1 MIKTSA
7 LLVVLAIGLL
17 VAGVLASSLP
27 MVYVSIGVCAVA
39 ALLLA
44 AGVLSHWSEIF
55 GRREPRPS
63 RVQPSWSEPQMQVS
77 APVLAGAQAAGAQVT
92 RAQVTGAQTAAAG
105 TAGAQ
110 TAGAQTGAQARGT
123 AAREERRSRRGAAAG
138 RSPAS
143 PAEVVTSQAESAVRG
158 RGDDL
163 WERVEEE
170 LGTAGKRDTGALSW
184 PATEIPVL
192 REPAGP
198 PEEAAPPGV
207 PAAGSSAWIWGRG
220 AGWQPPETPDEAW
233 PPPAAAFAGS
243 PARPERA
250 TTDADGSDGAVQD
263 VDGPDQETGQPES
276 AAPARS
282 ARAADEAAPESV
294 DDEAAE
300 QAPQTAPAKPDT
312 WDERPRWIISV
323 GDAAPAWPVPDSAVS
338 APPATERTTGAAAGQ
353 PAAGKPGRPAQSPAG
368 RGSRRLQSPSLPKPS
383 LLRPKAAEPKAAETK
398 GSKPGAAEPEAAEP
412 KAAEPEP
419 TTAAVAASAGQDAP
433 AKAPAGPEPAS
444 REPAADVPQAEEP
457 TAGESAA
464 DDSAAEESAADES
477 AAEDSAAEES
487 AAQESGAGDSA
498 ADESADGEPAADGP
512 AGKPA
517 PGRIEVTVV
526 PGVARYHRSECILI
540 RFLGDGD
547 LDIMTRQEAEE
558 AKFAA
563 CRACQPDQIGA

>member
-1 MIKTSA
+1 VIKTSA

-39 ALLLA
+39 ALLLVV
-44 AGVLSHWSEIF
+44 GVLSHWPEIF
-55 GRREPRPS
+55 GRPEARPS
-63 RVQPSWSEPQMQVS
+63 GMQPSWSEPQMQVS
-77 APVLAGAQAAGAQVT
+77 APVLAGAQATGTQVKSPP
-92 RAQVTGAQTAAAG
+92 VTGV
-105 TAGAQ
+105 Q
-110 TAGAQTGAQARGT
+110 TAGARTAAAQTGARDT

-138 RSPAS
+138 RPPAP
-143 PAEVVTSQAESAVRG
+143 PAEVVTPQAESAVPG
-158 RGDDL
+158 PGDDL

-170 LGTAGKRDTGALSW
+170 LGSAGKRDTGALSW

-192 REPAGP
+192 REPAGA

-250 TTDADGSDGAVQD
+250 TTDADGSDGAGPD
-263 VDGPDQETGQPES
+263 MDGPDMDGPDMEPGQPES
-276 AAPARS
+276 AAPAGS
-282 ARAADEAAPESV
+282 ARAAGEAPPESV
-294 DDEAAE
+294 DDEVAE
-300 QAPQTAPAKPDT
+300 QAPDTAPAKRDT

-323 GDAAPAWPVPDSAVS
+323 GDAAPARPVPDRAVS
-338 APPATERTTGAAAGQ
+338 APPASERTTGAAASQ
-353 PAAGKPGRPAQSPAG
+353 PAAGKPAAGKPAAGKPA
-368 RGSRRLQSPSLPKPS
+368 
-383 LLRPKAAEPKAAETK
+383 AAEPKAAETE
-398 GSKPGAAEPEAAEP
+398 GAKPGGAETKGAKRGSAEPTAAEA
-412 KAAEPEP
+412 EP
-419 TTAAVAASAGQDAP
+419 TTAAVAASAGQEAP

-444 REPAADVPQAEEP
+444 REPAVDVPQAGVP
-457 TAGESAA
+457 R
-464 DDSAAEESAADES
+464 AEES

-487 AAQESGAGDSA
+487 AAEESPSADPAAEESA
-498 ADESADGEPAADGP
+498 AEEPADGEPAADRP

-540 RFLGDGD
+540 RFLGAGD
-547 LDIMTRQEAEE
+547 LEIMTRQEAVE
-558 AKFAA
+558 AKLVA
-563 CRACQPDQIGA
+563 CRACQPDQIEA

>member
-27 MVYVSIGVCAVA
+27 MVYVSIGVCAIA

-63 RVQPSWSEPQMQVS
+63 RMQPSWSEPQMQVS

-92 RAQVTGAQTAAAG
+92 GAQVTGAQTVAAK

-110 TAGAQTGAQARGT
+110 TAGAQTGTQSRGT
-123 AAREERRSRRGAAAG
+123 AAPEERRSRRGAAAG
-138 RSPAS
+138 RSPVP
-143 PAEVVTSQAESAVRG
+143 PAEVVTPQAESAIPG

-198 PEEAAPPGV
+198 PEEAAPPGG
-207 PAAGSSAWIWGRG
+207 PPAGSSAWIWGRG

-250 TTDADGSDGAVQD
+250 TTDADGSDGVGQD

-276 AAPARS
+276 AAPAGP

-294 DDEAAE
+294 DEVAE
-300 QAPQTAPAKPDT
+300 QAPKTAPAKPDT

-323 GDAAPAWPVPDSAVS
+323 GDAAPARPVPGSAVS
-338 APPATERTTGAAAGQ
+338 APPASERTTGAAAGQ
-353 PAAGKPGRPAQSPAG
+353 PAAGKPAAGKPAAG
-368 RGSRRLQSPSLPKPS
+368 KPE
-383 LLRPKAAEPKAAETK
+383 AAEPKPAETKAAETK
-398 GSKPGAAEPEAAEP
+398 GSKPG
-412 KAAEPEP
+412 AAEPEP

-433 AKAPAGPEPAS
+433 AKAPAGPEAAS
-444 REPAADVPQAEEP
+444 REPALDVPQAEEP
-457 TAGESAA
+457 TA
-464 DDSAAEESAADES
+464 EESSSAEES

-487 AAQESGAGDSA
+487 AAEDSSAEESAAEESAAEDSA
-498 ADESADGEPAADGP
+498 GQGSAAGEPAADSP
-512 AGKPA
+512 AEKPA
-517 PGRIEVTVV
+517 PERIEVTVV

-540 RFLGDGD
+540 RFLGAGD

-563 CRACQPDQIGA
+563 CRACQPDQIEA

>member
-1 MIKTSA
+1 VIKTSA

-17 VAGVLASSLP
+17 LAGVLASSLP

-63 RVQPSWSEPQMQVS
+63 RMQPSWSEPQMQVS

-92 RAQVTGAQTAAAG
+92 GAQTAAAK
-105 TAGAQ
+105 TAGAR
-110 TAGAQTGAQARGT
+110 TADAQTGVQARGT

-138 RSPAS
+138 RSPVP
-143 PAEVVTSQAESAVRG
+143 PAEVVTPQAESAIPG

-198 PEEAAPPGV
+198 PEEEAPPGA
-207 PAAGSSAWIWGRG
+207 PPAGSSALIWGRG

-250 TTDADGSDGAVQD
+250 TTDADGSDGAGQD
-263 VDGPDQETGQPES
+263 VDGPDQETGHPPES
-276 AAPARS
+276 AAPAGP

-294 DDEAAE
+294 DDEVAE
-300 QAPQTAPAKPDT
+300 QAPKTAPAKPDT

-323 GDAAPAWPVPDSAVS
+323 GDAAPARPVPGSAVS
-338 APPATERTTGAAAGQ
+338 APPASERATGAAAGQ
-353 PAAGKPGRPAQSPAG
+353 PAAGKPAAG
-368 RGSRRLQSPSLPKPS
+368 KPEAAAPKPAA
-383 LLRPKAAEPKAAETK
+383 PKPAETKAAETK
-398 GSKPGAAEPEAAEP
+398 GSKPGAAEPR
-412 KAAEPEP
+412 AAEPEP

-433 AKAPAGPEPAS
+433 AKAPAGPEAAS
-444 REPAADVPQAEEP
+444 REPALDVPQAEEP
-457 TAGESAA
+457 TAEESSSAEESAAEDSAAEESSAEESAVVDSAAQGSAA
-464 DDSAAEESAADES
+464 DDSAAEESA
-477 AAEDSAAEES
+477 
-487 AAQESGAGDSA
+487 G
-498 ADESADGEPAADGP
+498 GEPAAGSP
-512 AGKPA
+512 AEKPA

-540 RFLGDGD
+540 RFLGAGD
-547 LDIMTRQEAEE
+547 LDIMTRQEAED

-563 CRACQPDQIGA
+563 CRACQPDQIEA

>member
-1 MIKTSA
+1 M
-7 LLVVLAIGLL
+7 
-17 VAGVLASSLP
+17 
-27 MVYVSIGVCAVA
+27 
-39 ALLLA
+39 
-44 AGVLSHWSEIF
+44 
-55 GRREPRPS
+55 
-63 RVQPSWSEPQMQVS
+63 
-77 APVLAGAQAAGAQVT
+77 
-92 RAQVTGAQTAAAG
+92 G
-105 TAGAQ
+105 TA
-110 TAGAQTGAQARGT
+110 
-123 AAREERRSRRGAAAG
+123 
-138 RSPAS
+138 
-143 PAEVVTSQAESAVRG
+143 QAESAVRG

-163 WERVEEE
+163 WDRVEEE

-207 PAAGSSAWIWGRG
+207 PAAGSSAGIWGRG

-250 TTDADGSDGAVQD
+250 TTDADGSDAAVQD
-263 VDGPDQETGQPES
+263 VDGPGQETGQPES

-282 ARAADEAAPESV
+282 ARAADEPAPESV

-312 WDERPRWIISV
+312 WDKRPRWIISV
-323 GDAAPAWPVPDSAVS
+323 GDDAPAWPVPDSAVS

-353 PAAGKPGRPAQSPAG
+353 PAAGKPAAG
-368 RGSRRLQSPSLPKPS
+368 KPVAGK
-383 LLRPKAAEPKAAETK
+383 PEAAEPKPAETKPAETKPAETK

-412 KAAEPEP
+412 KTAEPEP

-464 DDSAAEESAADES
+464 DDSAAEESAADDS
-477 AAEDSAAEES
+477 AADDSAAEES

-498 ADESADGEPAADGP
+498 ADEPADGEPAADGP

>member
-1 MIKTSA
+1 VIKTSA

-63 RVQPSWSEPQMQVS
+63 RVQPAWSEPQMQVS
-77 APVLAGAQAAGAQVT
+77 APVLAGAQTAGAQVT
-92 RAQVTGAQTAAAG
+92 GAQVTGAQTG
-105 TAGAQ
+105 GAQ
-110 TAGAQTGAQARGT
+110 TGGAQTGARARDT

-138 RSPAS
+138 RSPAP
-143 PAEVVTSQAESAVRG
+143 PAEVVTSQAESAVPR

-163 WERVEEE
+163 WQRVEEE

-198 PEEAAPPGV
+198 PEEAGPPGG
-207 PAAGSSAWIWGRG
+207 PPAGSSAWIWGRG

-250 TTDADGSDGAVQD
+250 TTDTDGPDGAGQD

-276 AAPARS
+276 AAPAGP

-294 DDEAAE
+294 DDEVAGQARPIAA
-300 QAPQTAPAKPDT
+300 AKPDT

-323 GDAAPAWPVPDSAVS
+323 GDAAPARPVPGSAVS
-338 APPATERTTGAAAGQ
+338 APPARERTTGADAGQ
-353 PAAGKPGRPAQSPAG
+353 PAAGKPASGKPASGEPEAAQPGAG
-368 RGSRRLQSPSLPKPS
+368 ETKGAK
-383 LLRPKAAEPKAAETK
+383 PKAAETK
-398 GSKPGAAEPEAAEP
+398 GAKPGAADP
-412 KAAEPEP
+412 KAAKPEP

-433 AKAPAGPEPAS
+433 GQPPAGPEAAS
-444 REPAADVPQAEEP
+444 REPAVDVPQAEEP
-457 TAGESAA
+457 TAGESGADDSAADDSAADDSAADDSAA
-464 DDSAAEESAADES
+464 DDSAAEESPAEES
-477 AAEDSAAEES
+477 AAEDSAAQGS
-487 AAQESGAGDSA
+487 AAGDSA
-498 ADESADGEPAADGP
+498 AEESAAGEPAADSP
-512 AGKPA
+512 AEKPA

-540 RFLGDGD
+540 RFLGAGD
-547 LDIMTRQEAEE
+547 LDIMTRQEADD

-563 CRACQPDQIGA
+563 CRACQPDQIEA

>member
-7 LLVVLAIGLL
+7 LLVGLAIGLL

-27 MVYVSIGVCAVA
+27 LVYVSIGVCAVA

-77 APVLAGAQAAGAQVT
+77 APVLAGAQAAGAQ
-92 RAQVTGAQTAAAG
+92 AAGPQVTGAQTAAAG

-123 AAREERRSRRGAAAG
+123 AAREERRSRRGAVAG

-143 PAEVVTSQAESAVRG
+143 PAEVGTPQAEPAVRG

-163 WERVEEE
+163 WDRVEEE

-207 PAAGSSAWIWGRG
+207 PPAGSSARIWGRG

-250 TTDADGSDGAVQD
+250 TTDVDGSDGAVQD
-263 VDGPDQETGQPES
+263 VDGPGQETGQPES

-282 ARAADEAAPESV
+282 TRADDEAAPESV

-312 WDERPRWIISV
+312 WDKRPRWIISV
-323 GDAAPAWPVPDSAVS
+323 GDDAPAWPVPDSAVS

-353 PAAGKPGRPAQSPAG
+353 PAAGKPVAG
-368 RGSRRLQSPSLPKPS
+368 KPEAAEPKPAET
-383 LLRPKAAEPKAAETK
+383 KAAETKAAETKAAETK
-398 GSKPGAAEPEAAEP
+398 GAKPGAAEP

-433 AKAPAGPEPAS
+433 AKAPAGPEPAA

-464 DDSAAEESAADES
+464 DDSAADDSTAEQSAAEESAAV
-477 AAEDSAAEES
+477 DSAADDS

-498 ADESADGEPAADGP
+498 AEESADGEPAADSP

-540 RFLGDGD
+540 RFLGAGD

>member
-55 GRREPRPS
+55 GRAEPQPS
-63 RVQPSWSEPQMQVS
+63 RMQPSWSEPQMQVS
-77 APVLAGAQAAGAQVT
+77 APVLARAQAASAQVTGAQPAAAPTARTQAARGQTPSAQAAGAQ
-92 RAQVTGAQTAAAG
+92 AG
-105 TAGAQ
+105 
-110 TAGAQTGAQARGT
+110 GT
-123 AAREERRSRRGAAAG
+123 AAREDGRSRRGAAGG
-138 RSPAS
+138 RSPAL
-143 PAEVVTSQAESAVRG
+143 PAEMVTPQAESAVPG

-198 PEEAAPPGV
+198 PEEAARPGGPP
-207 PAAGSSAWIWGRG
+207 AGSSAWIWGRG

-243 PARPERA
+243 PASPERA
-250 TTDADGSDGAVQD
+250 TTDADGPDGVGQD

-276 AAPARS
+276 AAPAGP
-282 ARAADEAAPESV
+282 ARAADQAPPESV
-294 DDEAAE
+294 RDQVAE
-300 QAPQTAPAKPDT
+300 PAPPTVPAKPDT

-323 GDAAPAWPVPDSAVS
+323 GDAAPAWPMPDSAGS
-338 APPATERTTGAAAGQ
+338 APPASARTTGAAAGQ
-353 PAAGKPGRPAQSPAG
+353 PAAGKPAAAKPAAGKPAEV
-368 RGSRRLQSPSLPKPS
+368 KP
-383 LLRPKAAEPKAAETK
+383 AAGKPEAAAHKDAETK
-398 GSKPGAAEPEAAEP
+398 GAKPEDGETKDAKPEAAEP
-412 KAAEPEP
+412 EAAEPEP
-419 TTAAVAASAGQDAP
+419 TTAAVAASAGQEAP
-433 AKAPAGPEPAS
+433 AKAPAGPEAAS
-444 REPAADVPQAEEP
+444 REPAVDVPHAEEP
-457 TAGESAA
+457 AAG
-464 DDSAAEESAADES
+464 ES
-477 AAEDSAAEES
+477 AAEDSAAQESAAGESVNGESAAEESVAEEPGAEES
-487 AAQESGAGDSA
+487 AEGKSA
-498 ADESADGEPAADGP
+498 VGSP
-512 AGKPA
+512 AGNPA

-540 RFLGDGD
+540 RFLGAGD

-563 CRACQPDQIGA
+563 CRACQPDQIEA

>member
-63 RVQPSWSEPQMQVS
+63 GVQPSWSEPQTQVS

-105 TAGAQ
+105 

-143 PAEVVTSQAESAVRG
+143 PAEVVTPQAESAAPG

-198 PEEAAPPGV
+198 PEEAARPGEPP
-207 PAAGSSAWIWGRG
+207 AGSSAWIWGRG

-243 PARPERA
+243 PARAERA
-250 TTDADGSDGAVQD
+250 TTDADGTDGAVQD

-276 AAPARS
+276 ATPARS
-282 ARAADEAAPESV
+282 ARADDEAAPESV

-312 WDERPRWIISV
+312 RDERPRWIISV
-323 GDAAPAWPVPDSAVS
+323 GDAAPAWPVPDGAVS

-353 PAAGKPGRPAQSPAG
+353 PAAGKPVAGKPAAAKPAA
-368 RGSRRLQSPSLPKPS
+368 SKPAAGK
-383 LLRPKAAEPKAAETK
+383 PEAAEPKPAETKPAETKAAETK
-398 GSKPGAAEPEAAEP
+398 DSKPGAAEPKGAEP

-433 AKAPAGPEPAS
+433 AKAPAGPEAAF
-444 REPAADVPQAEEP
+444 REPAVDVPEAEEP

-464 DDSAAEESAADES
+464 DESAADES
-477 AAEDSAAEES
+477 AAVDSAADDS
-487 AAQESGAGDSA
+487 AAQGSGAGDSA
-498 ADESADGEPAADGP
+498 AEESADGEPAADSP

-540 RFLGDGD
+540 RFLGTGD

-563 CRACQPDQIGA
+563 CRACQPDQIEA

>member
-1 MIKTSA
+1 VIKTSA

-17 VAGVLASSLP
+17 VAGVLASSLA

-44 AGVLSHWSEIF
+44 AGALSHWSEIF
-55 GRREPRPS
+55 GRPEPRPS
-63 RVQPSWSEPQMQVS
+63 GMQSSWSEPQMQVS

-92 RAQVTGAQTAAAG
+92 GARVTGAQTAAAQ

-110 TAGAQTGAQARGT
+110 TASAQTGAQARGT
-123 AAREERRSRRGAAAG
+123 AARDERRPRRGAAAG
-138 RSPAS
+138 RSPAL
-143 PAEVVTSQAESAVRG
+143 PAEVVTSPAESAVPG
-158 RGDDL
+158 PGDDL

-198 PEEAAPPGV
+198 PAEAAPPGV
-207 PAAGSSAWIWGRG
+207 PPAGSSAWIWGRG

-250 TTDADGSDGAVQD
+250 TTDGDGSDGAGQD
-263 VDGPDQETGQPES
+263 ADGPDQEAGRPES
-276 AAPARS
+276 AAPAGP
-282 ARAADEAAPESV
+282 ARADDEAAPESV
-294 DDEAAE
+294 HDEVAE
-300 QAPQTAPAKPDT
+300 QAPQTAPAKTDT

-338 APPATERTTGAAAGQ
+338 APPASERTTGAAAGQ
-353 PAAGKPGRPAQSPAG
+353 PAAGKPAAGKPAG
-368 RGSRRLQSPSLPKPS
+368 TKP
-383 LLRPKAAEPKAAETK
+383 AA
-398 GSKPGAAEPEAAEP
+398 GKPEAAEPEAGETKGAKLQGAETKGAETKGAKP
-412 KAAEPEP
+412 GAAEPEP

-433 AKAPAGPEPAS
+433 GKAPAGPEPAS

-457 TAGESAA
+457 RAEESSAGESAA
-464 DDSAAEESAADES
+464 GES

-487 AAQESGAGDSA
+487 AAGDSA
-498 ADESADGEPAADGP
+498 AQESAAGDPAAEESADEEPAAAGP

-540 RFLGDGD
+540 RFLGAGD

-563 CRACQPDQIGA
+563 CRACQPDQIEA

>member
-77 APVLAGAQAAGAQVT
+77 TPVPAGAQAAGAQVT
-92 RAQVTGAQTAAAG
+92 GAQTTAAQA
-105 TAGAQ
+105 AGAQ
-110 TAGAQTGAQARGT
+110 TAGAQTGAQARDT

-138 RSPAS
+138 RSPAP
-143 PAEVVTSQAESAVRG
+143 PAEVVTSQAGSAVPG

-163 WERVEEE
+163 WQRVEEE

-198 PEEAAPPGV
+198 PEEAGPPGG
-207 PAAGSSAWIWGRG
+207 PPAGSSAWIWGRG

-250 TTDADGSDGAVQD
+250 TTDTDGSDRVGQD
-263 VDGPDQETGQPES
+263 ADGPDQETGQPGS
-276 AAPARS
+276 AAPAGP

-294 DDEAAE
+294 DDEVAGQARPTAA
-300 QAPQTAPAKPDT
+300 AKPDT

-323 GDAAPAWPVPDSAVS
+323 GDAAPARPVPGSSVS
-338 APPATERTTGAAAGQ
+338 APPARERTTGADAGQ
-353 PAAGKPGRPAQSPAG
+353 PAAGKPAAG
-368 RGSRRLQSPSLPKPS
+368 KPE
-383 LLRPKAAEPKAAETK
+383 AAEPKPAETRPAETKAAETK
-398 GSKPGAAEPEAAEP
+398 GAKPGAAEP
-412 KAAEPEP
+412 KTAEPEP

-433 AKAPAGPEPAS
+433 GQPPAGPEAAS
-444 REPAADVPQAEEP
+444 REPAVDVPQAEEP

-464 DDSAAEESAADES
+464 DDSAADDSAAEESPAEES
-477 AAEDSAAEES
+477 AAEDSAAQGS
-487 AAQESGAGDSA
+487 AAGDSA
-498 ADESADGEPAADGP
+498 ADESADGEPAAGSP
-512 AGKPA
+512 AEKPA

>member
-77 APVLAGAQAAGAQVT
+77 APVLASAQAAGAQVT

-143 PAEVVTSQAESAVRG
+143 PAEVVTSQAESAVPG

-198 PEEAAPPGV
+198 PEEAAPPGA
-207 PAAGSSAWIWGRG
+207 PPAGSSAWIWGRG

-250 TTDADGSDGAVQD
+250 TADADGSDGAAQD

-276 AAPARS
+276 PAPARS
-282 ARAADEAAPESV
+282 ARADDEAAPESV

-300 QAPQTAPAKPDT
+300 QAPQTAPAKPDP

-338 APPATERTTGAAAGQ
+338 APPATERTAGAAAGQ
-353 PAAGKPGRPAQSPAG
+353 PATGKPAAGKPE
-368 RGSRRLQSPSLPKPS
+368 
-383 LLRPKAAEPKAAETK
+383 AAEPKPAETKPAETK

-412 KAAEPEP
+412 KAAEP
-419 TTAAVAASAGQDAP
+419 
-433 AKAPAGPEPAS
+433 KA
-444 REPAADVPQAEEP
+444 R
-457 TAGESAA
+457 
-464 DDSAAEESAADES
+464 
-477 AAEDSAAEES
+477 
-487 AAQESGAGDSA
+487 
-498 ADESADGEPAADGP
+498 
-512 AGKPA
+512 
-517 PGRIEVTVV
+517 
-526 PGVARYHRSECILI
+526 RSPRLLNQGC
-540 RFLGDGD
+540 
-547 LDIMTRQEAEE
+547 
-558 AKFAA
+558 
-563 CRACQPDQIGA
+563 

>member
-1 MIKTSA
+1 VIKTSA

-63 RVQPSWSEPQMQVS
+63 RMQPSWSEPQMQVS
-77 APVLAGAQAAGAQVT
+77 APVLAGAQAPVK
-92 RAQVTGAQTAAAG
+92 GAQTAGAPAG
-105 TAGAQ
+105 GAQAAGAQ

-123 AAREERRSRRGAAAG
+123 AAREERRSRRDAAAG
-138 RSPAS
+138 RSPAP
-143 PAEVVTSQAESAVRG
+143 PAEVVTPQAGSAVPR

-207 PAAGSSAWIWGRG
+207 PPAGSSAWIWGRG

-250 TTDADGSDGAVQD
+250 TTDADGSDGVGQD

-276 AAPARS
+276 AAPAGP

-294 DDEAAE
+294 QDEVAA

-323 GDAAPAWPVPDSAVS
+323 GDAAPAWPVPDSAGS
-338 APPATERTTGAAAGQ
+338 APPASERTTGAAASQ
-353 PAAGKPGRPAQSPAG
+353 PAAGKPAAGKPAAGKPAVI
-368 RGSRRLQSPSLPKPS
+368 KPAAGK
-383 LLRPKAAEPKAAETK
+383 PEAAEPEAGETKAAETK
-398 GSKPGAAEPEAAEP
+398 GAKPKGAETKGAETKGAKPGAAEPEPTPAA
-412 KAAEPEP
+412 A
-419 TTAAVAASAGQDAP
+419 AASAGQDAP
-433 AKAPAGPEPAS
+433 AKAPARPEPAS
-444 REPAADVPQAEEP
+444 REPAADVPRAEEP
-457 TAGESAA
+457 MAEES
-464 DDSAAEESAADES
+464 SAEESAAQGS
-477 AAEDSAAEES
+477 AAEDSAAEKS
-487 AAQESGAGDSA
+487 AAEGSA
-498 ADESADGEPAADGP
+498 AKESADRKPAAGGP
-512 AGKPA
+512 AEKPA
-517 PGRIEVTVV
+517 PRRIEVTVV

-540 RFLGDGD
+540 RFLGAGD

-563 CRACQPDQIGA
+563 CRACQPDQIEA

>member
-1 MIKTSA
+1 VIKTSA

-27 MVYVSIGVCAVA
+27 LVYVSIGVCAVA

-77 APVLAGAQAAGAQVT
+77 APVLAGAQAAGPQA
-92 RAQVTGAQTAAAG
+92 AGPQVTGAQTAAAQ

-143 PAEVVTSQAESAVRG
+143 PAEVGTAQAESAVRG

-163 WERVEEE
+163 WDRVEEE

-198 PEEAAPPGV
+198 PEGAAPPGV
-207 PAAGSSAWIWGRG
+207 PPAGSSAGIWGRG

-250 TTDADGSDGAVQD
+250 TTDADGADGAVQD
-263 VDGPDQETGQPES
+263 VDGPGQETGQPES

-282 ARAADEAAPESV
+282 ARAADEPAPESA

-312 WDERPRWIISV
+312 WDKRPRWIISV
-323 GDAAPAWPVPDSAVS
+323 GDDAPAWPVPDSAVP

-353 PAAGKPGRPAQSPAG
+353 PAAGKPSAG
-368 RGSRRLQSPSLPKPS
+368 KPVAGK
-383 LLRPKAAEPKAAETK
+383 PEAAEPKPAETKPAETK
-398 GSKPGAAEPEAAEP
+398 GSKPGAADPEAGEP
-412 KAAEPEP
+412 KTAEPEP
-419 TTAAVAASAGQDAP
+419 TAAAVAASAGQDAP
-433 AKAPAGPEPAS
+433 PKAPAGPEPAS

-464 DDSAAEESAADES
+464 DDSAAQESAADDS
-477 AAEDSAAEES
+477 AADDSAAEES

-498 ADESADGEPAADGP
+498 ADEPADGEPAADGP